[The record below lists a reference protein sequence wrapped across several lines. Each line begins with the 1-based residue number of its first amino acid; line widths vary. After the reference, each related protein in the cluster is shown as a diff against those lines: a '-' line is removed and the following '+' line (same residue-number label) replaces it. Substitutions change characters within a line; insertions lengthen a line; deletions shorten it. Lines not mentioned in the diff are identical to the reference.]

1 MWGDAGTRA
10 GASNARR
17 RRLVAVL
24 TLTVVVAAGL
34 AGCGNQNEGR
44 KLDKPSPNQTTTTT
58 ATDQS
63 TNQGAAVG
71 TGNGVTVTTKP
82 AAMTLASSAFA
93 DNATIPKDFTCRGG
107 DKSPPLQWTG
117 VPAGTKEIAVVVRD
131 VSIGGFVHWVITGMD
146 PTLGG
151 IAEGT
156 PPSGS
161 VQANN
166 AIGRP
171 GYAGPCPPSGTHHYE
186 FRVYALSQPSGVT
199 AGQANA
205 RTATKVE
212 QAPRL
217 NTALLTGLASA
228 G

>member
-1 MWGDAGTRA
+1 MRA
-10 GASNARR
+10 GASKARR

-24 TLTVVVAAGL
+24 ALTAVVTGL
-34 AGCGNQNEGR
+34 AACGNQNEGR
-44 KLDKPSPNQTTTTT
+44 KLAKPSADQTTTTTT

-63 TNQGAAVG
+63 SNSGAAVG
-71 TGNGVTVTTKP
+71 TGNGVTVTTR
-82 AAMTLASSAFA
+82 AVAMTLASSAFA
-93 DNATIPKDFTCRGG
+93 NNATIPKDFTCRGA

-131 VSIGGFVHWVITGMD
+131 VSIGGFVHWVITRMD

-151 IAEGT
+151 IAEST

-199 AGQANA
+199 AGEAGA
-205 RTATKVE
+205 EAASKVE
-212 QAPRL
+212 KAPRL
-217 NTALLTGLASA
+217 GTALLTGLASA

>member
-1 MWGDAGTRA
+1 MRA
-10 GASNARR
+10 GAPKARR
-17 RRLVAVL
+17 RLLVAVL
-24 TLTVVVAAGL
+24 ALTVLVSGL
-34 AGCGNQNEGR
+34 AACGSQNEGR
-44 KLDKPSPNQTTTTT
+44 KLAKPSPNQTTTTT
-58 ATDQS
+58 TAPTGQS

-82 AAMTLASSAFA
+82 APLTLTSGAFG
-93 DNATIPKDFTCRGG
+93 DNATIPKDFTCRGS

-117 VPAGTKEIAVVVRD
+117 VPAGTREIAVVVRD
-131 VSIGGFVHWVITGMD
+131 VSIGGFVHWVITRMD

-151 IAEGT
+151 IAQNT

-166 AIGRP
+166 GTGRP

-199 AGQANA
+199 AGEAGA
-205 RTATKVE
+205 EAATKVE
-212 QAPRL
+212 KAPRL
-217 NTALLTGLASA
+217 GTALLTGLASA